1 MDSGS
6 RVPLYYTFG
15 NHQHWVDL
23 QWLWGYHVM
32 PGSVDDMVYMIVET
46 GTKGC
51 VNFDGIGYEKLAAES
66 PETIEQLREGI
77 RRGTIEAVGGSY
89 GQPYGLFHP
98 GESNVRQRI
107 YGARTVRRVLGAWP
121 TTFWEEEFDCFPQLP
136 QMLARTGYRNAS
148 LFFQWTW
155 HTPEVPRETSAAVW
169 WEGPDGSRLLAATRN
184 ALNLH
189 QWPED
194 MQILFDQ
201 LAAGEQPVAG
211 IGNVPPLILQ
221 WVELMRT
228 PDWMCRAEVLLPKLK
243 ALLSDPRF
251 EIRATTLG
259 DYLDLVRAGGG
270 EVPVRRYGL
279 DDVWHGMSNGK
290 NDDRMRQASRE
301 TEETLLAAESLA
313 AMLGLFGRPYPRWD
327 VYPAYELEEAW
338 RHLLATQHH
347 DNDECEVLCGHIA
360 KAQHTYAQELA
371 PTQYSLEFLAE
382 RAGLQEGQRLV
393 YNPLAW
399 EVTDA
404 ESGTVVPPIGYA
416 VVERE
421 DAEETADDDDQP
433 YSFWATDHG
442 HEGVLGDLR
451 VVLDTREGT
460 VRLLAPGF
468 PEGLFGDSLVV
479 TKRKDGEPVVF
490 GGVHDVIGESDG
502 VFFTLRAEGT
512 DETIGVEIKF
522 EADLG
527 GFAIWTSVEMYRGAE
542 ETVVPEWV
550 CDPGLNGAY
559 RLHLS
564 PALTDWTIRTDAP
577 YSVQTVRPK
586 GEWPKKY
593 PEGDWMTSG
602 QWFEKVRDP
611 FHSSTF
617 VDLADATG
625 KGVQIVHESS
635 QQWFLGEGGVE
646 NVLTMRDPW
655 DNGLFLGE
663 SKKRIVVVPHG
674 KESARSLWQ
683 RAQTHFRK
691 PIELTHHR
699 YHRAAVAPETDLP
712 SRFGALRLD
721 ADHALV
727 TAFYREIEDFAGKHL
742 EDYAGKGMGY
752 PYVVRL
758 VEFDGVGEEAALL
771 LPGRVAAAFRT
782 NLLGV
787 IQERLAA
794 APCARPDFARALP
807 DLGWSVVRVRLK
819 PFEIATLYLDLEMGR
834 KETRDLDAKRHV
846 WATVHRI

>member
-32 PGSVDDMVYMIVET
+32 PGSVDDMVFMIEET

-66 PETIEQLREGI
+66 PETIAQLRKGVRE
-77 RRGTIEAVGGSY
+77 GTIEVVGGSY

-107 YGARTVRRVLGAWP
+107 YGARAVRRVLGAWP
-121 TTFWEEEFDCFPQLP
+121 TTFWEEEFDFFPQLP

-169 WEGPDGSRLLAATRN
+169 WEGPDGSRLLTATRN

-201 LAAGEQPVAG
+201 LAAGQQPVAG
-211 IGNVPPLILQ
+211 VGNVPPLILQ

-228 PDWMCRAEVLLPKLK
+228 PDWMCRTEVLLPKLK
-243 ALLSDPRF
+243 ALLQDPRF

-259 DYLDLVRAGGG
+259 AYLDLVRADGG
-270 EVPVRRYGL
+270 EVPVRRYSL

-301 TEETLLAAESLA
+301 TEENLLAAESLA

-327 VYPAYELEEAW
+327 VYPTYELEEAW

-347 DNDECEVLCGHIA
+347 DNDECEVLCGHVA
-360 KAQHTYAQELA
+360 KAQHAYAQELA

-382 RAGLQEGQRLV
+382 RVGLSEGQRLV
-393 YNPLAW
+393 YNPLPW

-404 ESGTVVPPIGYA
+404 ESGTVLPPIGYA
-416 VVERE
+416 VVER
-421 DAEETADDDDQP
+421 DDTEESADDDDP
-433 YSFWATDHG
+433 PDSFWATDHG
-442 HEGVLGDLR
+442 YEGVHDDLR
-451 VVLDTREGT
+451 VVLDTCAQT

-468 PEGLFGDSLVV
+468 PEGLFGDALVV
-479 TKRKDGEPVVF
+479 TKRKDGKEVRF
-490 GGVHDVIGESDG
+490 KGVHDVIGESDG

-522 EADLG
+522 DAALD
-527 GFAIWTSVEMYRGAE
+527 GFAIWTSVEMYQGPE

-559 RLHLS
+559 RLHLEPS
-564 PALTDWTIRTDAP
+564 LPDWTIRTDAP
-577 YSVQTVRPK
+577 YSVQTVRPN

-593 PEGDWMTSG
+593 PEGDWMTSA

-617 VDLADATG
+617 VDVADAAG

-635 QQWFLGEGGVE
+635 QQWFLADGAIQ

-663 SKKRIVVVPHG
+663 SKKQFVVVPHE
-674 KESARSLWQ
+674 KESAREMWQ
-683 RAQTHFRK
+683 RAQTCFRK
-691 PIELTHHR
+691 PIELRHRR
-699 YHRAAVAPETDLP
+699 YHRAAVAPEVDLP
-712 SRFGALRLD
+712 AQFGALKFD
-721 ADHALV
+721 ARHSLV
-727 TAFYREIEDFAGKHL
+727 TAFYREIEEYAGKYL
-742 EDYAGKGMGY
+742 DDYAGRGMGY

-758 VEFDGVGEEAALL
+758 VEFDGVGEEATLH
-771 LPGRVAAAFRT
+771 LPGAVAAAFRT
-782 NLLGV
+782 NLLGS
-787 IQERLAA
+787 IEGRLD
-794 APCARPDFARALP
+794 PEPSGRPDFAHGLP
-807 DLGWSVVRVRLK
+807 DLSWSALRVGLK
-819 PFEIATLYLDLEMGR
+819 PYEIVTLYLDLEMGR

-846 WATVHRI
+846 WATVHRV